1 MQKITKLMTPALYSV
16 MVLFKINVL
25 RNIATD
31 EKILTCNNHG
41 LGIFIFRNI
50 IDVTRGIGLL
60 LFFRF
65 LYMVFLRMPQTFE
78 IFDCI

>member
-1 MQKITKLMTPALYSV
+1 MLYSV
-16 MVLFKINVL
+16 MVLFKLYVL
-25 RNIATD
+25 RKITTD
-31 EKILTCNNHG
+31 EQIFTCYNHG

-60 LFFRF
+60 QFCRF
-65 LYMVFLRMPQTFE
+65 LYMVFLRMSETFE